1 MRSCQGTY
9 TDATLPWTRRE
20 AGRTARVHAALVPA
34 LITQPGRPLPLDG
47 RVSRLRVCSE
57 TCARNTCEPGEGRG

>member
-34 LITQPGRPLPLDG
+34 LITQPGRPLPRWTGVEVAGMFGDLCAQH
-47 RVSRLRVCSE
+47 LR
-57 TCARNTCEPGEGRG
+57 AG